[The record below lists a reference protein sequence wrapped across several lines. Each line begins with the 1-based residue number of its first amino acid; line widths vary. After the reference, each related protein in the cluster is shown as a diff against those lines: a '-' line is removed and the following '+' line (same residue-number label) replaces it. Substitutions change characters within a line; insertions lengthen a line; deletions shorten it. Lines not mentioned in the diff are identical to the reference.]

1 MERLRAPTRDVAWVD
16 RDNVHLTLKFLGGVE
31 AARLDAVAAAL
42 GAAVARRAAFH
53 LVLQGLGAY
62 PSAGRPRVLWAG
74 VGEGA
79 AAMSDLAG
87 RVDAALAPLGFPR
100 ELRPFAAHAT
110 LGRVRV
116 SRADRGLGEALA
128 SGGVFGGQQVAHVSL
143 MRSDLSPRGARYT
156 ELASL
161 PLASDPAG

>member
-1 MERLRAPTRDVAWVD
+1 VERLRALARDVAWVG

-31 AARLDAVAAAL
+31 ASRLDAVAAAL
-42 GAAVARRAAFH
+42 RAAVAERAAFH
-53 LVLQGLGAY
+53 LVLRGLGAF

-79 AAMSDLAG
+79 AAMGDLAG

-110 LGRVRV
+110 LGRVRAPRV
-116 SRADRGLGEALA
+116 ERGLGEALA
-128 SGGVFGGQQVAHVSL
+128 LAGGFGGQRVAHVSL
-143 MRSDLSPRGARYT
+143 MRSDLSSRGARYT
-156 ELASL
+156 ELAAL
-161 PLASDPAG
+161 PLALESAG